1 VTAEGGG
8 GAGAAVLL
16 LCAAREAAPRRRRRQ
31 GRGGEESPALVKGR
45 GREESPTVEGKRREE
60 EDDMSDPHISQLV
73 AGVFEAIRK
82 YVSLQMGPRASN
94 TYKRA
99 CLREEKNC
107 NGIVRNR

>member
-1 VTAEGGG
+1 M
-8 GAGAAVLL
+8 
-16 LCAAREAAPRRRRRQ
+16 
-31 GRGGEESPALVKGR
+31 KGR